1 MMASVTILE
10 SVTIMESVTYMESVT
25 KLWIMF
31 LGSVTIIE

>member
-10 SVTIMESVTYMESVT
+10 SVTIMESVT

>member
-10 SVTIMESVTYMESVT
+10 SVTIMESVT

-31 LGSVTIIE
+31 LGSVTIIA